1 MEIHFYL
8 EQDLFVIPLIY
19 LLVGCILEFCFK
31 KNTRLYLYIHTKL
44 LPPLDVCGKPNPKL
58 FEIIK
63 KDRGV
68 DLNKSC
74 MVGDRLDTD
83 IKMVIMK
90 TI

>member
-1 MEIHFYL
+1 LYF
-8 EQDLFVIPLIY
+8 
-19 LLVGCILEFCFK
+19 LVV
-31 KNTRLYLYIHTKL
+31 YTKP

-63 KDRGV
+63 KDTGV

-83 IKMVIMK
+83 IKMV
-90 TI
+90 TPLLN